1 MYYVEIKLKY
11 RIHFKAIFYFIML
24 NCIILYK
31 DDITEKRRVS
41 KRKKKTIFAILVT
54 ILILFYIQVVLY
66 ILHLIQIIRKIKL
79 KLTTWRLMFSKK
91 YFKICFKERHIKI
104 FYKKIFF
111 IDRTVAKISRS
122 TSFLIYIRKMHYSIY
137 LDPIPYKKKY

>member
-11 RIHFKAIFYFIML
+11 RIYFKAIFYFIML
-24 NCIILYK
+24 NCIILYN
-31 DDITEKRRVS
+31 DITEKSWRVS

-54 ILILFYIQVVLY
+54 ILILFYIQAVLY
-66 ILHLIQIIRKIKL
+66 ILHLIQITRKIKL
-79 KLTTWRLMFSKK
+79 KLSTWRLMFSKK

-111 IDRTVAKISRS
+111 IDRIIAKISRS
-122 TSFLIYIRKMHYSIY
+122 TSFLIYITLNAYLFGSYS
-137 LDPIPYKKKY
+137 L